1 MAVLT
6 AGTRRSAPSSLPE
19 AAQPRDTPLARRRRR
34 LFWPFVAPALAFL
47 TVFYLGPLL
56 FGIWTSFHRWDGYAP
71 MEWNGLGSYR
81 ALLSDPFFRTS
92 MLNTFK
98 ILVFVGVAVFVIAF
112 ALTMVLRDMA
122 GKKFVRAVI
131 FFPHIVN
138 AMVFGVLAGFMFNP
152 NGLVNTAL
160 SALGVDDPPKWLGSD
175 TIFPLIMATMVC
187 TSTGFYVAIL
197 MAAVDNIPHYLYED
211 AELAGAGAFRKFWHI
226 TLPLSWDVVGVCA
239 VLWTISSVKVFELVL
254 VFGGT
259 STTSGPSIETWT
271 SALYIYRNAFTGT
284 DIPQFGTV
292 CAAGIVSLVL
302 VAVFTVLLR
311 RLMRRDPVEF

>member
-6 AGTRRSAPSSLPE
+6 AGRREREGPALSRNRE
-19 AAQPRDTPLARRRRR
+19 TPLAIKRRR
-34 LFWPFVAPALAFL
+34 LFWPFVVPALVFL
-47 TVFYLGPLL
+47 TVFYVGPLL
-56 FGIWTSFHRWDGYAP
+56 FGIWTSFHRWDGFSP

-81 ALLSDPFFRTS
+81 ALVDDPFFRTS

-98 ILVFVGVAVFVIAF
+98 ILVFVGVAVFVLAF
-112 ALTMVLRDMA
+112 ALTMVLREMA

-138 AMVFGVLAGFMFNP
+138 AMVFGVLAGFLFNP
-152 NGLVNTAL
+152 GGLVNSAL
-160 SALGVDDPPKWLGSD
+160 AALGVDDPPKWLGSD
-175 TIFPLIMATMVC
+175 NIFPLIMATMVC
-187 TSTGFYVAIL
+187 ASTGFYVAII
-197 MAAVDNIPHYLYED
+197 MAAVDNIPAYLYED

-226 TLPLSWDVVGVCA
+226 TLPLSWDVVSVCA

-259 STTSGPSIETWT
+259 FTTNGPPIETWT
-271 SALYIYRNAFTGT
+271 SALYIYRNAFTGS
-284 DIPQFGTV
+284 DIPQFGVV
-292 CAAGIVSLVL
+292 CAAGITSLVL